1 MDSKIT
7 KILMDSGADSM
18 IPNIA
23 NKESAF
29 HYCGQSGNAAVRK
42 QLFSDLSW
50 EEVSLVL
57 TPLCAFAG
65 GQRDH
70 QVPSRWPDPTSG
82 EQAVRVSVFFLHFLA
97 QFFCYSQLFPGRKDS
112 CFLGLFCL
120 TPWDV
125 SQTEPECNRTSK
137 YLFLEVGRKYIHPLK
152 IATEI
157 DCHDSCLLPL
167 GSSGLDFFVLKRL
180 TLYRL

>member
-1 MDSKIT
+1 MDTKIDNYPHSHGLQGTLQDMDSKIT

-70 QVPSRWPDPTSG
+70 QVPSRRPDPTSG
-82 EQAVRVSVFFLHFLA
+82 EQTVRVSVFFCISWRN
-97 QFFCYSQLFPGRKDS
+97 FFATHSFS
-112 CFLGLFCL
+112 
-120 TPWDV
+120 
-125 SQTEPECNRTSK
+125 
-137 YLFLEVGRKYIHPLK
+137 LEEK
-152 IATEI
+152 IRA
-157 DCHDSCLLPL
+157 
-167 GSSGLDFFVLKRL
+167 F
-180 TLYRL
+180 